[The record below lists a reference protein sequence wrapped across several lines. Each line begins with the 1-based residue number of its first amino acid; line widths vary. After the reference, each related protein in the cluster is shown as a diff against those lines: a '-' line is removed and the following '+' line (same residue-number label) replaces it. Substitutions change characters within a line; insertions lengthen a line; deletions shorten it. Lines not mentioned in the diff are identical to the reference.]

1 MRNKGKVHP
10 SPSSSTTAAA
20 DAFSLLKLLP
30 AAVLSLLTILSLQER
45 EALAYMLAISFH
57 SSSAAAKKPPQC
69 PHNSPP
75 LLHCDCFHC
84 YTAFWLRWDS
94 SPNRLLIHRAI
105 DAFELQLTSAAAAA
119 PKTKKRREKF
129 GRRSKPSPPE
139 NQERPI
145 STAAPPPSPPAAE
158 VKVGDLASTRV
169 SEEKTEEVATA
180 AAPSHKGLARKVLPD
195 VMGIFSSRLW
205 RLWSPNL

>member
-10 SPSSSTTAAA
+10 SPNSAAG
-20 DAFSLLKLLP
+20 DAFSLLNLLP
-30 AAVLSLLTILSLQER
+30 AAIFSLLTILSLQER
-45 EALAYMLAISFH
+45 EALAYMLSISFN
-57 SSSAAAKKPPQC
+57 SSSAAAAKKPPQC

-105 DAFELQLTSAAAAA
+105 DAFELRLPSA
-119 PKTKKRREKF
+119 PKIKKRS
-129 GRRSKPSPPE
+129 RRNKPSPPE
-139 NQERPI
+139 NQERRLSAAAPPPPETEVGELI
-145 STAAPPPSPPAAE
+145 IPGVSVEETEEVAAAETAAPP
-158 VKVGDLASTRV
+158 
-169 SEEKTEEVATA
+169 
-180 AAPSHKGLARKVLPD
+180 HKGLARKVLPD

-205 RLWSPNL
+205 RLWSPNV

>member
-10 SPSSSTTAAA
+10 SPNSTTTAATAA
-20 DAFSLLKLLP
+20 DAFSLLNLLP
-30 AAVLSLLTILSLQER
+30 AAILSLLTILSLQER
-45 EALAYMLAISFH
+45 EALAYMLSISLH
-57 SSSAAAKKPPQC
+57 SSSAAAAKKPPQC

-105 DAFELQLTSAAAAA
+105 DAFELQLTSAAA
-119 PKTKKRREKF
+119 PKTKKRRDKF
-129 GRRSKPSPPE
+129 SRRSKPSSPE
-139 NQERPI
+139 NQELRI
-145 STAAPPPSPPAAE
+145 SAAAPPPPPAAE
-158 VKVGDLASTRV
+158 VEVGELSIPGV
-169 SEEKTEEVATA
+169 SVEKTEVAA

-205 RLWSPNL
+205 RLWSPNV

>member
-10 SPSSSTTAAA
+10 SPNSTTTAAA

-30 AAVLSLLTILSLQER
+30 AAILSLLTILSLQER
-45 EALAYMLAISFH
+45 EALAYMLSISLH
-57 SSSAAAKKPPQC
+57 SSSSAAAKKPPQC

-105 DAFELQLTSAAAAA
+105 DAFELDLTSAAAAA
-119 PKTKKRREKF
+119 PKIKKRRDKF
-129 GRRSKPSPPE
+129 SRWSKPSSPE
-139 NQERPI
+139 NQERRI
-145 STAAPPPSPPAAE
+145 SAASPPPAEAE
-158 VKVGDLASTRV
+158 VGELSIPGV
-169 SEEKTEEVATA
+169 SVEKTAA

-205 RLWSPNL
+205 RLWSPNV